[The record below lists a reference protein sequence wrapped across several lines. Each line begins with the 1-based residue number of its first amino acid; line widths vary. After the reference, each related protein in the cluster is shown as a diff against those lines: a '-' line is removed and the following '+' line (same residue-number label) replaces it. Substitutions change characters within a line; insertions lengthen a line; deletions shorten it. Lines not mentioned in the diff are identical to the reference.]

1 MLKINAE
8 DYRIIVDSREQDLFN
23 YKIFNKNGIQTVR
36 RKLDVGDYAIQ
47 YKNGYIPK
55 ITIERKSC
63 IEELLSNLTDR
74 RKDEQG
80 LNRFYRELERAK
92 ENGFKVILLIED
104 GNFYTN
110 VKKGNYRNKVNPKS
124 ASGLIFSLE
133 AKYSNLHI
141 VWMDRREVPGYI
153 NTILYYKLR
162 QDLKELEQGG
172 NRYDRNMETS

>member
-8 DYRIIVDSREQDLFN
+8 DYAILYDTREQD
-23 YKIFNKNGIQTVR
+23 IFIPQILCKNGIQTIR